1 MEMWQGDWKLINLN
15 GEEKWMIAFM
25 DDARLITCFGVFDEA
40 TTENTIKVLE
50 KGFAEYGIP
59 DEILT
64 DHGTQFVPSRKRDE
78 AKHRFREFLAENGV
92 RHIVARVKHPQT
104 NGKIERFFGEVERK
118 VERFGSVEAVVRW
131 HNEIKPHRSL
141 DWDEPINAFWYKLPA
156 ERVMWFVKRW
166 WD

>member
-92 RHIVARVKHPQT
+92 RHIVARVSIPKPM
-104 NGKIERFFGEVERK
+104 ER
-118 VERFGSVEAVVRW
+118 
-131 HNEIKPHRSL
+131 
-141 DWDEPINAFWYKLPA
+141 
-156 ERVMWFVKRW
+156 
-166 WD
+166 